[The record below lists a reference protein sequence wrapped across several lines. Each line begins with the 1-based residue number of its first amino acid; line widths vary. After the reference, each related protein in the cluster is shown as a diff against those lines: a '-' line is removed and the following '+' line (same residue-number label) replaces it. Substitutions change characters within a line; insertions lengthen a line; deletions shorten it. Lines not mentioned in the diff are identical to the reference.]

1 MCKSN
6 YWIWHRVERAV
17 QKNPDIPILVSDL
30 LPKTILLQRIPAIQP
45 TILCVKNRGYLVY
58 IFFCLLVDLMSV

>member
-30 LPKTILLQRIPAIQP
+30 FPKTILLQRIPAIQ
-45 TILCVKNRGYLVY
+45 TDHTMCKEQGVTWYTS
-58 IFFCLLVDLMSV
+58 FFASLSI